1 MHGHALAQ
9 VKEEGWWLVL
19 GDAQTNE
26 LHAVKRTSFGARASA
41 RLAFEAGPGAAD
53 APPPGLTLFLVSR
66 GVDICRPQ
74 MCPTILPALT
84 LATCLHAP
92 GYSCLTC

>member
-1 MHGHALAQ
+1 MCILPSCSVIAQVVWLMHGPCAYVQ

-41 RLAFEAGPGAAD
+41 RLAFEGSPDVAD
-53 APPPGLTLFLVSR
+53 VPPPGLTLFLVSWHPWPP
-66 GVDICRPQ
+66 DTKP
-74 MCPTILPALT
+74 LSDPA
-84 LATCLHAP
+84 
-92 GYSCLTC
+92 